1 MALFYCFMFCFAG
14 VNSDDTVNVAYVDF
28 GNCETLPFSDI
39 RKLPDMYLRLPRQV
53 ITYPK

>member
-1 MALFYCFMFCFAG
+1 MYCVAG
-14 VNSDDTVNVAYVDF
+14 VNSDDTVNVVYVDF
-28 GNCETLPFSDI
+28 GNCETLSFSDI